1 MVLDLGRCQEGM
13 LKVYRGIGYHNKDS
27 QQRTVCSNASKR
39 ELGRSQVREPVAWSC
54 MLGRS
59 GDNGYYRIE

>member
-39 ELGRSQVREPVAWSC
+39 ELGRSQVREPVA
-54 MLGRS
+54 
-59 GDNGYYRIE
+59 